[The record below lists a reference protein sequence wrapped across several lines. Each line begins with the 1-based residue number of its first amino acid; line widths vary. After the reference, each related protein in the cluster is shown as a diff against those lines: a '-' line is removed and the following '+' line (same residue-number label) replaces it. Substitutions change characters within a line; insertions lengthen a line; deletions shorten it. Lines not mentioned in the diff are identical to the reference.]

1 MSTSKSVSLIPL
13 RTSAF
18 RSTRRSAFRS
28 TRPSFSLSQL
38 HCESDAPSRGS
49 HVAQWAVSATFPA
62 RPAGPWASQALRV
75 SGSQAGR
82 QLPRCSA
89 DLCHSVASQLPNTLD
104 DSVCDARQG
113 DQVRSQFEWAV
124 PRSAQVSTQNVCETG
139 MMRRSASGTVGRPR
153 LSRSG
158 CHRHAQRSAG

>member
-1 MSTSKSVSLIPL
+1 VPSGVLADRSRCLNCTVNPMRLRAAVTSRSGLSARLSQPALSARGL
-13 RTSAF
+13 R
-18 RSTRRSAFRS
+18 
-28 TRPSFSLSQL
+28 RPS
-38 HCESDAPSRGS
+38 ES
-49 HVAQWAVSATFPA
+49 VAL
-62 RPAGPWASQALRV
+62 RPADSQ
-75 SGSQAGR
+75 S
-82 QLPRCSA
+82 PRCSA

-158 CHRHAQRSAG
+158 CHRHAQRSAGYSD